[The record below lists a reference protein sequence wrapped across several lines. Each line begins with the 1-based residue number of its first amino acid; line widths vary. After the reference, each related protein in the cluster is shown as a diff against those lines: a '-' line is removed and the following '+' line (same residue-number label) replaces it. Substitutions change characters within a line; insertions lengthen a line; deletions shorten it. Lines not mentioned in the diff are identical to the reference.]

1 MLSAYIFS
9 ALVYFT
15 LIRYSASAFFKNQFN
30 RNIINMS
37 QTILENPV
45 KKETGEL
52 KIRNI
57 AIIAHVDH
65 GKTTLVDSM
74 FKQSGLFRDNEAVE
88 DRIMDSGDL
97 ERERG
102 ITISAKNC
110 EVLWN
115 DVKINILDTPGHADF
130 SGEVERALSMVDG
143 VVLLVDA
150 AEGPLP
156 QTRFV
161 LSKTLENNLDIVILI
176 NKIDRDDARPDEV
189 YDEVLDLLIDL
200 GADEKY
206 LESPVIYANGRDG
219 IAKYNLEDESDN
231 LDPLMD
237 TIINHVSSP
246 DSDPHRSFQMVVADL
261 DYSDYLG
268 RMAIG
273 KIESGSVSINDRLIR
288 IGKENQTNQLKISR
302 IQVYKGTELEAVEKA
317 EAGDIVILS
326 GVNDITIGDTIST
339 PENTVPLPR
348 LSIDDPTVSM
358 RFTPNT
364 SPQAGT
370 EGTFIQGAK
379 LFERLKKETL
389 RNVSLQIEAAPDGE
403 GYIVKGRGEFQM
415 AILIETMR
423 REGLEFC
430 VGRPHVIYK
439 KDENGRK
446 LEPIEHLVVDVETA
460 FSGVISETLLK
471 RKAQMVNFT
480 NTDAGRVILE
490 YSIPSRSLIG
500 YRDKFMTDTKG
511 TGIMNSYLEGYEAYR
526 GDYPTRNNGS
536 LIADRPGDAVAY
548 AIFNLEPRG
557 KMYIVPGNRVYE
569 GMVVGEHNRETDLNV
584 NPTKT
589 KQLSNMRASGKDV
602 AVVLTPVIPLTPE
615 AALNIID
622 EDELVEVT
630 PVSIR
635 LRKRVLG
642 AAERKQLDKR
652 GQTA

>member
-1 MLSAYIFS
+1 
-9 ALVYFT
+9 
-15 LIRYSASAFFKNQFN
+15 
-30 RNIINMS
+30 MS
-37 QTILENPV
+37 QTILEKPV
-45 KKETGEL
+45 NNSTGEL

-74 FKQSGLFRDNEAVE
+74 FRQSGLFRENEAVE
-88 DRIMDSGDL
+88 ERIMDSGDL

-110 EVLWN
+110 EVLW
-115 DVKINILDTPGHADF
+115 DGVKINILDTPGHADF
-130 SGEVERALSMVDG
+130 SGEVERALSMVNG

-161 LSKTLENNLDIVILI
+161 LSKTLAKGLDIVILI
-176 NKIDRDDARPDEV
+176 NKIDREDARPAEV
-189 YDEVLDLLIDL
+189 YDEILDLLIDL

-206 LESPVIYANGRDG
+206 LESPLIYANGRAG
-219 IAKYNLEDESDN
+219 IAKYSLEDSSSN
-231 LDPLMD
+231 LNPLMD
-237 TIINHVSSP
+237 TIIKHIAP
-246 DSDPHRSFQMVVADL
+246 PASDPEASFQLVVADL

-273 KIESGSVSINDRLIR
+273 KIESGSVSTNDKLIR
-288 IGKENQTNQLKISR
+288 IDEDGKTNPLKISR
-302 IQVYKGTELEAVEKA
+302 IQVYKGTELEVVEEA
-317 EAGDIVILS
+317 SAGDIVILS
-326 GVNDITIGDTIST
+326 GVNEIKIGDTIST
-339 PENTVPLPR
+339 PENTTPLPR
-348 LSIDDPTVSM
+348 LSIDEPTVSM

-370 EGTFIQGAK
+370 EGTFVQGAK
-379 LFERLKKETL
+379 LLDRLKKETL
-389 RNVSLQIEAAPDGE
+389 KNVSLQVEAAPDGE
-403 GYIVKGRGEFQM
+403 GFIVKGRGEFQM

-439 KDENGRK
+439 QGENGEK
-446 LEPIEHLVVDVETA
+446 LEPIEHLVVDVEETY
-460 FSGVISETLLK
+460 SGVISETLLQ
-471 RKAQMVNFT
+471 RKARMVNFT

-490 YSIPSRSLIG
+490 FSTPSRSLIG

-511 TGIMNSYLEGYEAYR
+511 TGIMNSYLEGYEKYR
-526 GDYPTRNNGS
+526 GDYPARNNGS
-536 LIADRPGDAVAY
+536 LIADRPGNAVAY
-548 AIFNLEPRG
+548 GIFNLEPRG
-557 KMYIVPGNRVYE
+557 KMYVVPGDRVYE
-569 GMVVGEHNRETDLNV
+569 GMVVGEHNRENDLNV

-589 KQLSNMRASGKDV
+589 KQLSNMRAAGKDNNV
-602 AVVLTPVIPLTPE
+602 ILTPVIPLTPE

-642 AAERKQLDKR
+642 AAERKILNKK
-652 GQTA
+652 

>member
-1 MLSAYIFS
+1 
-9 ALVYFT
+9 
-15 LIRYSASAFFKNQFN
+15 
-30 RNIINMS
+30 MS
-37 QTILENPV
+37 QTIQETPNQT
-45 KKETGEL
+45 ETGEL
-52 KIRNI
+52 QIRNI

-74 FKQSGLFRDNEAVE
+74 FKQSGLFRENEAVE

-110 EVLWN
+110 EVLW
-115 DVKINILDTPGHADF
+115 DGVKINILDTPGHADF
-130 SGEVERALSMVDG
+130 SGEVERALSMVNG

-161 LSKTLENNLDIVILI
+161 LTKTLEKNLDIVILI
-176 NKIDRDDARPDEV
+176 NKIDRDDARPTEV
-189 YDEVLDLLIDL
+189 YDEILDLLIDL

-206 LESPVIYANGRDG
+206 LESPVIYANGRAG
-219 IAKYNLEDESDN
+219 IAKYELEDESEN
-231 LDPLMD
+231 LNPLMD
-237 TIINHVSSP
+237 TIKTHIASP
-246 DSDPHRSFQMVVADL
+246 GSDPEKSFQMVVADL

-273 KIESGSVSINDRLIR
+273 KIESGSVSLNEKLIR
-288 IGKENQTNQLKISR
+288 IDENNKINQLKISR

-317 EAGDIVILS
+317 DAGDIVILS
-326 GVNDITIGDTIST
+326 GVNDIKIGDTIST
-339 PENTVPLPR
+339 PENIMPLPR
-348 LSIDDPTVSM
+348 ISIDDPTVSM

-379 LFERLKKETL
+379 LRERLEKETL
-389 RNVSLQIEAAPDGE
+389 RNVSLHVETAPDGE

-423 REGLEFC
+423 RENLEFC
-430 VGRPHVIYK
+430 VGRPHVIFK
-439 KDENGRK
+439 RDKLGKK
-446 LEPIEHLVVDVETA
+446 LEPIEHLVVDVEEA
-460 FSGVISETLLK
+460 FSGAVSETLLK
-471 RKAQMVNFT
+471 RKALMANFT
-480 NTDAGRVILE
+480 NTESGRVILE
-490 YSIPSRSLIG
+490 FSIPSRSLIG

-511 TGIMNSYLEGYEAYR
+511 TGIMNSYLEGYEEYR
-526 GDYPTRNNGS
+526 GDYPTRTNGS
-536 LIADRPGDAVAY
+536 LIADRGGNAVAY

-557 KMYIVPGNRVYE
+557 KMYIVPGDRVYE
-569 GMVVGEHNRETDLNV
+569 GMVVGEYNRDRDLNI

-589 KQLSNMRASGKDV
+589 KQLSNMRASGKDN
-602 AVVLTPVIPLTPE
+602 AVILTPVIPLTPE
-615 AALNIID
+615 SALNIIS

-630 PVSIR
+630 PLSIR

-642 AAERKQLDKR
+642 AANRKVLDKR
-652 GQTA
+652 EQSA

>member
-1 MLSAYIFS
+1 
-9 ALVYFT
+9 
-15 LIRYSASAFFKNQFN
+15 
-30 RNIINMS
+30 MS
-37 QTILENPV
+37 QTILENREI
-45 KKETGEL
+45 KSTGEL
-52 KIRNI
+52 NIRNI

-74 FKQSGLFRDNEAVE
+74 FKQSGLFRENEAVE
-88 DRIMDSGDL
+88 ERIMDSGDL
-97 ERERG
+97 EKERG

-110 EVLWN
+110 EVVWN
-115 DVKINILDTPGHADF
+115 GVKINILDTPGHADF
-130 SGEVERALSMVDG
+130 SGEVERALSMVNG

-161 LSKTLENNLDIVILI
+161 LSKTLEKNLDIVILI

-189 YDEVLDLLIDL
+189 YDEILDLLIDL

-206 LESPVIYANGRDG
+206 LESPVIYANGRAG
-219 IAKYNLEDESDN
+219 IAKHELEDKSSN
-231 LDPLMD
+231 LNPLME
-237 TIINHVSSP
+237 TIISHIASP
-246 DSDPHRSFQMVVADL
+246 DSDPDESFQLVVADL

-273 KIESGSVSINDRLIR
+273 KIESGSVSTNDRLIR
-288 IGKENQTNQLKISR
+288 IDEDGKSNPLKISK

-317 EAGDIVILS
+317 DAGDIVILS
-326 GVNDITIGDTIST
+326 GVNDIKIGDTIST
-339 PENTVPLPR
+339 PENTDPLPR
-348 LSIDDPTVSM
+348 LTIDDPTVSM
-358 RFTPNT
+358 RFMPNT

-379 LFERLKKETL
+379 LLERLNKETL
-389 RNVSLQIEAAPDGE
+389 RNVSLQVETAPDGE

-439 KDENGRK
+439 NDENGKR
-446 LEPIEHLVVDVETA
+446 LEPIEHLVIDVEDTY
-460 FSGVISETLLK
+460 SGVISETLLQ
-471 RKAQMVNFT
+471 RKAKMVNFT

-490 YSIPSRSLIG
+490 FSIPSRSLIG

-511 TGIMNSYLEGYEAYR
+511 TGIMNSYLEGYEKYR

-548 AIFNLEPRG
+548 GIFGLEPRG
-557 KMYIVPGNRVYE
+557 KMYVVPGDRVYE
-569 GMVVGEHNRETDLNV
+569 GMVVGEHNRENDLNV

-589 KQLSNMRASGKDV
+589 KQLSNMRAAGKDNNV
-602 AVVLTPVIPLTPE
+602 ILTPVIPLTPE

-635 LRKRVLG
+635 LRKRVLS
-642 AAERKQLDKR
+642 AAERKILDKR
-652 GQTA
+652 GQSA